1 MAADAVD
8 WRTSGLDDELVRAL
22 RPPGETGEWPL
33 TYSDYRLIGDL
44 CDIASERHPA
54 DQALVLSLLVARD
67 GGSLCVR
74 VAPDALERRLEPV
87 LADGEAKPWAGRIAQ
102 RLVELPEEARF
113 YGSPDDV
120 TRPLIDVTVGPKRYV
135 YFQRYYLAASQLRE
149 RVQERLNDAQPS
161 IQGDW
166 PRILREVVREAPQ
179 RLSSG
184 EPQVPSADQVAALA
198 LALSRQFVVISGGP
212 GTGKTS
218 TICALLRCLVRAGM
232 RADDIA
238 LAAPSGRAAQRMTEA
253 LHAGI
258 GSIGAP
264 SEGDRSLLSTAGS
277 TLHRLLG
284 YNPRTGGFWRG
295 PDDPIEAR
303 VVVIDEVSMVDAELM
318 RHLVEATPPDA
329 KLLLLG
335 DKDQLPSVESGAV
348 LSDLIPDGSGSTLSE
363 EVRDL
368 ITECCRA
375 VGVSEPELPAGCE
388 TATTRDAVAIL
399 TTNHRS
405 GSGIRHIAERV
416 TAGDPPEEIVQA
428 LPSAPAAAEAL
439 LEWLSRARA
448 DGCFLIPE
456 GAITFGECAERWV
469 AGYLAAD
476 GEFGRLL
483 RGASGVVLPT
493 VLEDPELRECAEA
506 LLASVERGRILTLL
520 RRGPHGAEG
529 VNRRLVASHGG
540 QWGRAYPGMPV
551 LVTRNDGVMGLWN
564 GDVGVIV
571 RDRRRRLLALFR
583 KPEGIRAYP
592 ERDLPPWSPAYAMT
606 VHKAQGSEYDRVLL
620 VVPPEGGERLLSR
633 EMVYTAL
640 TRAKRLVAVHSQA
653 PPLVAALGRHI
664 ERDTG
669 IGLL

>member
-1 MAADAVD
+1 
-8 WRTSGLDDELVRAL
+8 
-22 RPPGETGEWPL
+22 
-33 TYSDYRLIGDL
+33 
-44 CDIASERHPA
+44 
-54 DQALVLSLLVARD
+54 
-67 GGSLCVR
+67 
-74 VAPDALERRLEPV
+74 
-87 LADGEAKPWAGRIAQ
+87 
-102 RLVELPEEARF
+102 
-113 YGSPDDV
+113 
-120 TRPLIDVTVGPKRYV
+120 
-135 YFQRYYLAASQLRE
+135 
-149 RVQERLNDAQPS
+149 
-161 IQGDW
+161 
-166 PRILREVVREAPQ
+166 
-179 RLSSG
+179 
-184 EPQVPSADQVAALA
+184 
-198 LALSRQFVVISGGP
+198 
-212 GTGKTS
+212 
-218 TICALLRCLVRAGM
+218 
-232 RADDIA
+232 
-238 LAAPSGRAAQRMTEA
+238 
-253 LHAGI
+253 
-258 GSIGAP
+258 
-264 SEGDRSLLSTAGS
+264 
-277 TLHRLLG
+277 
-284 YNPRTGGFWRG
+284 
-295 PDDPIEAR
+295 
-303 VVVIDEVSMVDAELM
+303 M

-388 TATTRDAVAIL
+388 TATPRDAVAIL

-428 LPSAPAAAEAL
+428 LPSAPAEAEAL

-456 GAITFGECAERWV
+456 GAITFVACAERWV